1 MKKILT
7 LMAAMSAVTG
17 AVANDFDW
25 QSIPAKPATDAS
37 NMVKGYNGLYFVN
50 NTFSF
55 NVHAGDEVQLTVNGK
70 NLTVNVGGTDLNT
83 ELKDGK
89 ISFKANAGGQVI
101 LTMGEQ
107 TAVTAIYVESDN
119 YRKALGLIE
128 TVGKASVNKTVANIS
143 NYSTKYDEDGPKDEN
158 GKPLLSFADFY
169 TAVKAQINIQAQEVA
184 KLEAELAKRKAN
196 NTVTQTWLD
205 DLKNQLD
212 AVKDNVNTIESL
224 AYIQEASYKK
234 VTNGKSASSLDTRIS
249 KARNTNTSIRYASS
263 SAVANGE
270 NKGTNY
276 IYELKSNGYADVTK
290 PKAEWCE
297 SELQNIEKDRDAI
310 KIGAMEQLSKF
321 PDCNWNATDYDAE
334 YSTLKDQ
341 VDNMIARAV
350 VERDYVKTKKF
361 SNLSDNVTKLN
372 DVLKAKDAEG
382 NTIFTKP
389 AGYDEWTKT
398 VKKINDFVA
407 QTDNRRLHTQAELNT
422 MPVGLYTSAET
433 SFEQFKT
440 DFANQAEAALN
451 KLAKAAQDNI
461 DTYSYKIAAKYQKEP
476 DAQKKYEKEF
486 SKLQAD
492 LNGYK
497 KTITKKQYEEV
508 VVGFTTIADNIE
520 AINKAILGDPTTGK
534 KGLWTETLSAQKQ
547 EVLDNNAAAAK
558 VLTDK
563 IDAVRANYNTK
574 VTDGIEKW
582 KTADFASDDMKTY
595 LEARQRA
602 LFDIVNKLDKAKED
616 INSNVNKL
624 AAVISGVEDVEF
636 DPNDNKFRFTGKD
649 ETNADYSTIISGIET
664 EINTQL
670 DLAIDKANETAYQFF
685 LNEDGTEKTMTEN
698 YAFNIYYGLKKR
710 LDTGLNNSEMSRVA
724 YDAFNNRYMGIL
736 DKSYNN
742 GVGENYLADAKKKA
756 DEYYNAKTMAD
767 NIGKLTTDYLSKIQG
782 AVEEVNTNL
791 NAYTEHYEGVS
802 DRKVKYT
809 AAKAKEATYVKD
821 YMAATGAKE
830 EDATKFVNGKLNEI
844 SGVISAFSSE
854 LESKALSA
862 SKLDSTQPFAEFD
875 KGYDMVTNYQAYQAN
890 EQALADA
897 NKLVANVEADIT
909 NLKAQIADYRDDA
922 KAIGEAAIDK
932 AQTVLDAQK
941 KDIEANYADELKL
954 GTTFP
959 NTIKGVLEAVR
970 ADLKKAAEDAKKQQ
984 ENGNLDINGD
994 GKVNVQD
1001 LLDADAEFQNTGDGF
1016 TFYKFFDAYLEYL
1029 SK

>member
-37 NMVKGYNGLYFVN
+37 NMVKGYNGLYFVD

-55 NVHAGDEVQLTVNGK
+55 NVDAGDEVQLTVNGK

-89 ISFKANAGGQVI
+89 ISFKATAGGQVI

-119 YRKALGLIE
+119 YREALEKIK
-128 TVGKASVNKTVANIS
+128 TVGKASVNEAVAKISDYSKKTDPN
-143 NYSTKYDEDGPKDEN
+143 NMKDGKE
-158 GKPLLSFADFY
+158 LSFEGFY
-169 TAVKAQINIQAQEVA
+169 TAIKAQINIEAEKVA
-184 KLEAELAKRKAN
+184 KLEAELAKRKAA
-196 NTVTQTWLD
+196 NTVTQDWLL
-205 DLKNQLD
+205 DLASQLE
-212 AVKDNVNTIESL
+212 AVKNNVNGIVTD
-224 AYIQEASYKK
+224 ASDAENTYNQ
-234 VTNGKSASSLDTRIS
+234 VTQTLCAKLDKRIK
-249 KARNTNTSIRYASS
+249 KARNTDTGRIYGFAF
-263 SAVANGE
+263 VE
-270 NKGTNY
+270 NKDTKY
-276 IYELKSNGYADVTK
+276 IYELNSNGYADVTK

-310 KIGAMEQLSKF
+310 KNNAMELLSQF
-321 PDCNWNATDYDAE
+321 PNITWTAVDYNAE
-334 YSTLKDQ
+334 YSTLENQ
-341 VDNMIARAV
+341 VDNMIARAI
-350 VERDYVKTKKF
+350 VERDYVKTNRF
-361 SNLSDNVTKLN
+361 SDLSENVTKLD

-389 AGYDEWTKT
+389 AGYDAWAAN

-407 QTDNRRLHTQAELNT
+407 KTDNRRLFTQAQLNT
-422 MPVGLYTSAET
+422 MPVGVYTSAET

-461 DTYSYKIAAKYQKEP
+461 DTYSYKIAAKYQNEKDTRE
-476 DAQKKYEKEF
+476 KYEKEF

-497 KTITKKQYEEV
+497 KTITEKQYEEV
-508 VVGFTTIADNIE
+508 VVGYTTIADKIE
-520 AINKAILGDPTTGK
+520 AINKAILGDPTTGE
-534 KGLWTETLSAQKQ
+534 KGLWTETLSAQKT
-547 EVLDNNAAAAK
+547 EVLGNNAAAAK
-558 VLTDK
+558 ELTDK

-582 KTADFASDDMKTY
+582 KTADFANDDMVTY

-616 INSNVNKL
+616 INSDVNKL
-624 AAVISGVEDVEF
+624 ADVIDGVEDVEF
-636 DPNDNKFRFTGKD
+636 DPNDNKYRFTGKD
-649 ETNADYSTIISGIET
+649 KTGADYTTIISGIET
-664 EINTQL
+664 QINTQL
-670 DLAIDKANETAYQFF
+670 DLAIDKANDRAYKFF
-685 LNEDGTEKTMTEN
+685 VNEGGTEKTMTEI
-698 YAFNIYYGLKKR
+698 YAYNIYYGQKKR
-710 LDTGLNNSEMSRVA
+710 LDNGLNNSEMSENAYNA
-724 YDAFNNRYMGIL
+724 YDKRYQGIL
-736 DKSYNN
+736 NKANNN
-742 GVGENYLADAKKKA
+742 GVGENYLADAQKKA
-756 DEYYNAKTMAD
+756 TEYYNAKTMAD

-782 AVEEVNTNL
+782 AVAEVNTNL
-791 NAYTEHYEGVS
+791 TAYTRLYEGVS
-802 DRKVKYT
+802 SRKVKYT

-821 YMAATGAKE
+821 YMAATGAE
-830 EDATKFVNGKLNEI
+830 EKDAMKFVSDKLNEI
-844 SGVISAFSSE
+844 SDVISKFSSE

-862 SKLDSTQPFAEFD
+862 SKLDGTKTFADFD
-875 KGYDMVTNYQAYQAN
+875 KGYDMVTRYQAYQAN

-922 KAIGEAAIDK
+922 KAIGDAAIDK

-941 KDIEANYADELKL
+941 KDIEDNYAELEL

-970 ADLKKAAEDAKKQQ
+970 ADLKKAAEDAQKQQ
-984 ENGNLDINGD
+984 EGGNLDINGD
-994 GKVNVQD
+994 GEIDGDDVMQK
-1001 LLDADAEFQNTGDGF
+1001 LDESKKTGDVNAF
-1016 TFYKFFDAYLEYL
+1016 MDFVNRYLEL
-1029 SK
+1029 IAE

>member
-25 QSIPAKPATDAS
+25 SIPANFTTDAS
-37 NMVKGYNGLYFVN
+37 NNMVVGCNGLYFVN

-70 NLTVNVGGTDLNT
+70 NLTVTVDGTELKT

-196 NTVTQTWLD
+196 NTVTQEWLD
-205 DLKNQLD
+205 DLTGLLN
-212 AVKDNVNTIESL
+212 AVKKNVNDIEML
-224 AYIQEASYKK
+224 AYIQEANYKK
-234 VTNGKSASSLDTRIS
+234 VTKAKSVSLDTRIS
-249 KARNTNTSIRYASS
+249 KARNTNTSTRYAST

-389 AGYDEWTKT
+389 AGYDEWAKN

-407 QTDNRRLHTQAELNT
+407 KTDNRRLYTQAELNT
-422 MPVGLYTSAET
+422 MPVGVYTSAET

-440 DFANQAEAALN
+440 DFANQAEATLN

-476 DAQKKYEKEF
+476 DTQKYYEKEF

-508 VVGFTTIADNIE
+508 VVGYTTIADKIE

-558 VLTDK
+558 KLTDQ

-582 KTADFASDDMKTY
+582 KTADFANADMKTY

-602 LFDIVNKLDKAKED
+602 LFDIVNKLDKTKDD
-616 INSNVNKL
+616 INSDVNKL
-624 AAVISGVEDVEF
+624 ATVIGGVEDVEF
-636 DPNDNKFRFTGKD
+636 DPNDNKYRFTGKD
-649 ETNADYSTIISGIET
+649 KTNADYTTIISGIET
-664 EINTQL
+664 DINTQL

-685 LNEDGTEKTMTEN
+685 LNENGTEKTLTVN
-698 YAFNIYYGLKKR
+698 DAYNIYYGLKER
-710 LDTGLNNSEMSRVA
+710 LNDGLNNSEMSTA
-724 YDAFNNRYMGIL
+724 AFNAFDNRYLGIL
-736 DKSYNN
+736 DKAENN
-742 GVGENYLADAKKKA
+742 GVGENYLVDAQKKA
-756 DEYYNAKTMAD
+756 TEYYRAKTMAD
-767 NIGKLTTDYLSKIQG
+767 NIGKLTTDYLSKIKG

-791 NAYTEHYEGVS
+791 NAYTEHYKGVS

-830 EDATKFVNGKLNEI
+830 EVAKEFVNSKLNEI
-844 SGVISAFSSE
+844 SGVISAFSKD

-862 SKLDSTQPFAEFD
+862 SKLDSTTPFAEFD
-875 KGYDMVTNYQAYQAN
+875 KGYNMVTNYQAYQAN

-941 KDIEANYADELKL
+941 KDIEANYAELEL

-984 ENGNLDINGD
+984 EGGNLDINGD
-994 GKVNVQD
+994 GEIDGDDVMQK
-1001 LLDADAEFQNTGDGF
+1001 LDESKKTGDVNAF
-1016 TFYKFFDAYLEYL
+1016 MDFVNRYLEL
-1029 SK
+1029 IAE

>member
-25 QSIPAKPATDAS
+25 SIPANFTTDAS
-37 NMVKGYNGLYFVN
+37 NMVEGCNGLYFVD

-55 NVHAGDEVQLTVNGK
+55 NVDEGDEVQLTVNGK
-70 NLTVNVGGTDLNT
+70 NLTVNVGGTNLNT

-89 ISFKANAGGQVI
+89 ISFKATANGQVI

-119 YRKALGLIE
+119 YRKALEQIK
-128 TVGKASVNKTVANIS
+128 TVGKGSVNEAVAKIS
-143 NYSTKYDEDGPKDEN
+143 DYSTKTDPNNMKDGKA
-158 GKPLLSFADFY
+158 LSFEGFY
-169 TAVKAQINIQAQEVA
+169 TAIKAQINTEAEKVA
-184 KLEAELAKRKAN
+184 TLEAELAKRKAA
-196 NTVTQTWLD
+196 NTVTQDWLR
-205 DLKNQLD
+205 DLASQLE
-212 AVKDNVNTIESL
+212 AVKNNVNGIVTD
-224 AYIQEASYKK
+224 ASDAENTYNQ
-234 VTNGKSASSLDTRIS
+234 VTTTLCAKLDTRI
-249 KARNTNTSIRYASS
+249 KQARNTDTGTRYVWTSDGASY
-263 SAVANGE
+263 E
-270 NKGTNY
+270 NKHTKY

-310 KIGAMEQLSKF
+310 KNNAMELLSQF
-321 PDCNWNATDYDAE
+321 PTIDWNATDYTAE
-334 YSTLKDQ
+334 YSTLKNQ
-341 VDNMIARAV
+341 VDNMIARAI
-350 VERDYVKTKKF
+350 VERDYVKTKRF
-361 SNLSDNVTKLN
+361 SDLSDNVTKLDN
-372 DVLKAKDAEG
+372 VLKAKDAEG

-389 AGYDEWTKT
+389 AGYDEWAAN

-407 QTDNRRLHTQAELNT
+407 NTDNRRLYTQVQLNT

-451 KLAKAAQDNI
+451 KLVKTAQDNI
-461 DTYSYKIAAKYQKEP
+461 DTYSYKIAAKYQNEKET
-476 DAQKKYEKEF
+476 QEIYEKEF
-486 SKLQAD
+486 SKLQAN

-497 KTITKKQYEEV
+497 KTITEKQYEEV

-520 AINKAILGDPTTGK
+520 AINKAILGDPTTGE
-534 KGLWTETLSAQKQ
+534 KGLWTQTLLKQKL

-558 VLTDK
+558 TLTDK

-582 KTADFASDDMKTY
+582 KAAGFANDDMVTY
-595 LEARQRA
+595 LEACQRA
-602 LFDIVNKLDKAKED
+602 LFDIVNKLDMAKKE
-616 INSNVNKL
+616 INSDVEKL
-624 AAVISGVEDVEF
+624 ARVIDGVEDVEF
-636 DPNDNKFRFTGKD
+636 DPNDNKYRFTGKD
-649 ETNADYSTIISGIET
+649 ATGADYSTIISGIET
-664 EINTQL
+664 DINTQL

-685 LNEDGTEKTMTEN
+685 CDEAGTEETMTVE
-698 YAFNIYYGLKKR
+698 YAKNIYKSLKES
-710 LDTGLNNSEMSRVA
+710 LTSGWNNSKMST
-724 YDAFNNRYMGIL
+724 DAFNAFDMRYQGIL
-736 DKSYNN
+736 DKEKND
-742 GVGENYLADAKKKA
+742 GVGENYLVDATNKA
-756 DEYYNAKTMAD
+756 TEYYNAKTMAD
-767 NIGKLTTDYLSKIQG
+767 NIGMLTTNYLSKIQG
-782 AVEEVNTNL
+782 AVAEVNTNL
-791 NAYTEHYEGVS
+791 TAYTGLYEGVS
-802 DRKVKYT
+802 SRKVKYT

-821 YMAATGAKE
+821 YMAATGAEK
-830 EDATKFVNGKLNEI
+830 DHAMKFVSEKLNEI
-844 SGVISAFSSE
+844 SKAISDFSSE

-862 SKLDSTQPFAEFD
+862 SKLDGTTKFAEFD
-875 KGYDMVTNYQAYQAN
+875 KGYDMVTRYKDYQAN

-922 KAIGEAAIDK
+922 KAIGDAAIDK

-941 KDIEANYADELKL
+941 KDIEDNYADDLKL

-984 ENGNLDINGD
+984 EGGNLDINGD
-994 GKVNVQD
+994 GEIDGDDVMQK
-1001 LLDADAEFQNTGDGF
+1001 LDESKKTGDVNAF
-1016 TFYKFFDAYLEYL
+1016 MDFVNRYLEL
-1029 SK
+1029 IAE

>member
-37 NMVKGYNGLYFVN
+37 NMVKGYNGLYFVD

-55 NVHAGDEVQLTVNGK
+55 NVDAGDEVQLTVNGK

-89 ISFKANAGGQVI
+89 ISFKATAGGQVI

-119 YRKALGLIE
+119 YREALEKIK
-128 TVGKASVNKTVANIS
+128 TVGKASVNEAVAKISDYSKKTDPN
-143 NYSTKYDEDGPKDEN
+143 NMKDGKE
-158 GKPLLSFADFY
+158 LSFEGFY
-169 TAVKAQINIQAQEVA
+169 TAIKAQINIEAEKVA
-184 KLEAELAKRKAN
+184 KLEAELAKRKAA
-196 NTVTQTWLD
+196 NTVTQDWLL
-205 DLKNQLD
+205 DLASQLEPVKN
-212 AVKDNVNTIESL
+212 NVNGIVTD
-224 AYIQEASYKK
+224 ASDAENTYNE
-234 VTNGKSASSLDTRIS
+234 VTQTLCVGLNNRI
-249 KARNTNTSIRYASS
+249 KQARNTDTGTRYVLTSAGASY
-263 SAVANGE
+263 E
-270 NKGTNY
+270 NNRTKY
-276 IYELKSNGYADVTK
+276 IYELKANGYADVTK

-310 KIGAMEQLSKF
+310 KNNAMELLSQF
-321 PDCNWNATDYDAE
+321 PNITWTAVDYNAE
-334 YSTLKDQ
+334 YSTLENQ
-341 VDNMIARAV
+341 VDNMIARAI

-361 SNLSDNVTKLN
+361 SNLSDNVTKLDN
-372 DVLKAKDAEG
+372 VLKAKDAEG

-389 AGYDEWTKT
+389 AGYDAWAAN

-407 QTDNRRLHTQAELNT
+407 KTDNRRLFTQAQLNT
-422 MPVGLYTSAET
+422 MPVGVYTSAET

-461 DTYSYKIAAKYQKEP
+461 DTYSYKIAAKYQNEKDTRE
-476 DAQKKYEKEF
+476 KYEKEF

-497 KTITKKQYEEV
+497 KTITEKQYEEV
-508 VVGFTTIADNIE
+508 VVGYTTIADKIE
-520 AINKAILGDPTTGK
+520 AINKAILGDPTTGE

-582 KTADFASDDMKTY
+582 KTADFADRDMVTY
-595 LEARQRA
+595 LEACQRA
-602 LFDIVNKLDKAKED
+602 LFDIVNKLDKAKDD
-616 INSNVNKL
+616 INSNVKKL
-624 AAVISGVEDVEF
+624 ADVIDGVEDVEF
-636 DPNDNKFRFTGKD
+636 DPNDNKYRFTGKNEAD
-649 ETNADYSTIISGIET
+649 VDYSTIISGIET
-664 EINTQL
+664 DINRQL
-670 DLAIDKANETAYQFF
+670 DLAINKANDRAYQFF
-685 LNEDGTEKTMTEN
+685 LNEAGTDETMTVN
-698 YAFNIYYGLKKR
+698 DANNIYNSLKESLNR
-710 LDTGLNNSEMSRVA
+710 GLNNSEMSTA
-724 YDAFNNRYMGIL
+724 AFNAFDKRYQGIL
-736 DKSYNN
+736 DKANNN
-742 GVGENYLADAKKKA
+742 GVGENYLVDAKKKA
-756 DEYYNAKTMAD
+756 TEYYNAKTMAD

-782 AVEEVNTNL
+782 AVAEVNTNL
-791 NAYTEHYEGVS
+791 TAYTKLYEGVS
-802 DRKVKYT
+802 SRKVKYT
-809 AAKAKEATYVKD
+809 AAKAKEATYVND
-821 YMAATGAKE
+821 YKAATGAE
-830 EDATKFVNGKLNEI
+830 EDDAKEFVSSKLNEI

-862 SKLDSTQPFAEFD
+862 SKLDGTKTFADFD
-875 KGYDMVTNYQAYQAN
+875 KGYDMVTRYKAYQAN

-922 KAIGEAAIDK
+922 KAIGDAAIDK

-941 KDIEANYADELKL
+941 KDIEDNYAELEL

-984 ENGNLDINGD
+984 EGGNLDINGD
-994 GKVNVQD
+994 GEIDGDDVMQK
-1001 LLDADAEFQNTGDGF
+1001 LDESKKTGDVNAF
-1016 TFYKFFDAYLEYL
+1016 MDFVNRYLEL
-1029 SK
+1029 IAE

>member
-119 YRKALGLIE
+119 YRKALEKIKTKGQGTINE
-128 TVGKASVNKTVANIS
+128 AVAKISDYSKKTDPNNK
-143 NYSTKYDEDGPKDEN
+143 KGDEE
-158 GKPLLSFADFY
+158 LSFEGFY
-169 TAVKAQINIQAQEVA
+169 TAIKAQINNEAVKVA
-184 KLEAELAKRKAN
+184 GLEAQLAERKAN
-196 NTVTQTWLD
+196 NTVTQEWLD
-205 DLKNQLD
+205 DLDGQLN
-212 AVKDNVNTIESL
+212 AVKNNVNTILFL
-224 AYIQEASYKK
+224 ASVNEAKYIE
-234 VTNGKSASSLDTRIS
+234 VTKTRCVDLDNRIK
-249 KARNTNTSIRYASS
+249 KARNNDKGTRYGDATQ
-263 SAVANGE
+263 E
-270 NKGTNY
+270 NNGTNY

-290 PKAEWCE
+290 PKADWCE
-297 SELQNIEKDRDAI
+297 SELQNIEKERDAI
-310 KIGAMEQLSKF
+310 KNNAMELLSQF
-321 PDCNWNATDYDAE
+321 PNINWNATDYTAE
-334 YSTLKDQ
+334 YSTLENQ
-341 VDNMIARAV
+341 VDNMIARAI

-372 DVLKAKDAEG
+372 NVLKAKDAEG

-389 AGYDEWTKT
+389 AGYDAWAED

-407 QTDNRRLHTQAELNT
+407 NTDNRRLYTQAELNT
-422 MPVGLYTSAET
+422 MPVGVYTSAET
-433 SFEQFKT
+433 RFEQFKT

-461 DTYSYKIAAKYQKEP
+461 DTYSYKIAAKYQNEKDTRE
-476 DAQKKYEKEF
+476 KYEKEF

-558 VLTDK
+558 KLTDK

-582 KTADFASDDMKTY
+582 KTADFANADMKTY

-602 LFDIVNKLDKAKED
+602 LFDIVNKLDKTKDD
-616 INSNVNKL
+616 INSDVNKL
-624 AAVISGVEDVEF
+624 ATVIGGVEDVEF
-636 DPNDNKFRFTGKD
+636 DPNDNKYRFTGKD
-649 ETNADYSTIISGIET
+649 KTDADYTTIISGIET
-664 EINTQL
+664 DINTQL

-685 LNEDGTEKTMTEN
+685 LNENGTEKTLTVN
-698 YAFNIYYGLKKR
+698 DAYNIYYGLKER
-710 LDTGLNNSEMSRVA
+710 LNDGLNNSEMSTA
-724 YDAFNNRYMGIL
+724 AFNAFDKRYLGIL
-736 DKSYNN
+736 DKAENT
-742 GVGENYLADAKKKA
+742 GVGENYLVDAQKKA
-756 DEYYNAKTMAD
+756 TEYYRAKTMAD
-767 NIGKLTTDYLSKIQG
+767 NIGKLTTDYLSKIKG

-791 NAYTEHYEGVS
+791 NAYTEHYKGVS

-830 EDATKFVNGKLNEI
+830 DDAKEFVNSKLNEI
-844 SGVISAFSSE
+844 SGVISAFSKE

-862 SKLDSTQPFAEFD
+862 SKLDSTTPFAEFD
-875 KGYDMVTNYQAYQAN
+875 KGYNMVTNYQAYQAN

-897 NKLVANVEADIT
+897 NKLVACVEADIT

-941 KDIEANYADELKL
+941 KDIEANYADDLKL

-984 ENGNLDINGD
+984 EGGNLDINGD
-994 GKVNVQD
+994 GEIDGDDVMQK
-1001 LLDADAEFQNTGDGF
+1001 LDESKKTGDVNAF
-1016 TFYKFFDAYLEYL
+1016 MDFVNRYLEL
-1029 SK
+1029 IAE

>member
-37 NMVKGYNGLYFVN
+37 NMVKGCNGLYFVD

-55 NVHAGDEVQLTVNGK
+55 NVDAGDEVQLTVNGK
-70 NLTVNVGGTDLNT
+70 NLTVNVGGTNLNT

-89 ISFKANAGGQVI
+89 ISFKATANGRVI

-119 YRKALGLIE
+119 YREALEKIK
-128 TVGKASVNKTVANIS
+128 TVGKASVNEAVAKISDYSKKTDPN
-143 NYSTKYDEDGPKDEN
+143 NMKDGKE
-158 GKPLLSFADFY
+158 LSFEGFY
-169 TAVKAQINIQAQEVA
+169 TAIKAQINIEAKKVA
-184 KLEAELAKRKAN
+184 KLEAELAKRKAA
-196 NTVTQTWLD
+196 NTVTQDWLR
-205 DLKNQLD
+205 DLASQLE
-212 AVKDNVNTIESL
+212 AVKNNVNGIVTD
-224 AYIQEASYKK
+224 ASDAERKYNE
-234 VTNGKSASSLDTRIS
+234 VTQTLCVGLNNRI
-249 KARNTNTSIRYASS
+249 KEARNNDTGTYYGVDSD
-263 SAVANGE
+263 E
-270 NKGTNY
+270 NKCTKY
-276 IYELKSNGYADVTK
+276 IYELKSNGHADVTK

-310 KIGAMEQLSKF
+310 KNNAMELLSQF
-321 PDCNWNATDYDAE
+321 PYITWKTVVYNAK
-334 YSTLKDQ
+334 YSRLKNQ
-341 VDNMIARAV
+341 VDNMIARAI
-350 VERDYVKTKKF
+350 VERDYVKTNKF
-361 SNLSDNVTKLN
+361 SDLSDNVTKLD

-389 AGYDEWTKT
+389 AGYDEWAAN

-407 QTDNRRLHTQAELNT
+407 QTDNRRLFTQAQLNA
-422 MPVGLYTSAET
+422 MPVGVYTSAET
-433 SFEQFKT
+433 SFGQFKT

-476 DAQKKYEKEF
+476 DTQKYYEKEF

-497 KTITKKQYEEV
+497 KTITEKQYEKV
-508 VVGFTTIADNIE
+508 VVGYTTIADNIE
-520 AINKAILGDPTTGK
+520 AINKAILGDPTTGE

-582 KTADFASDDMKTY
+582 KTADFADRDMVTY
-595 LEARQRA
+595 LEACQRA
-602 LFDIVNKLDKAKED
+602 LFDIVNKLDKAKDD
-616 INSNVNKL
+616 INSNVKKL
-624 AAVISGVEDVEF
+624 ADVIDGVEDVEF
-636 DPNDNKFRFTGKD
+636 DPNDNKYRFTGKN
-649 ETNADYSTIISGIET
+649 EAEVDYSTIISGIET
-664 EINTQL
+664 DINRQL
-670 DLAIDKANETAYQFF
+670 DLAINKANDRAYQFF
-685 LNEDGTEKTMTEN
+685 LKEAGTDETMTVN
-698 YAFNIYYGLKKR
+698 DANNIYDSLKESLNR
-710 LDTGLNNSEMSRVA
+710 GLNNSEMSTA
-724 YDAFNNRYMGIL
+724 AFNAFDKRYQGIL
-736 DKSYNN
+736 DKANNN
-742 GVGENYLADAKKKA
+742 GVGENYLVDAKKKA
-756 DEYYNAKTMAD
+756 TEYYNAKTMAD

-782 AVEEVNTNL
+782 AVAEVNTNL
-791 NAYTEHYEGVS
+791 TAYTKLYEGVS
-802 DRKVKYT
+802 SRKVKYT
-809 AAKAKEATYVKD
+809 AAKAKEATYVND
-821 YMAATGAKE
+821 YKAATGAE
-830 EDATKFVNGKLNEI
+830 EDDAKEFVSSKLNEI

-862 SKLDSTQPFAEFD
+862 SKLDGTKTFADFD
-875 KGYDMVTNYQAYQAN
+875 KGYNMVTRYKAYQAN

-922 KAIGEAAIDK
+922 KAIGDAAIDK

-941 KDIEANYADELKL
+941 KDIEDNYADDLKL

-984 ENGNLDINGD
+984 EGGNLDINGD
-994 GKVNVQD
+994 GEIDGDDVMQK
-1001 LLDADAEFQNTGDGF
+1001 LDESKKTGDVNAF
-1016 TFYKFFDAYLEYL
+1016 MDFVNRYLEL
-1029 SK
+1029 IAE

>member
-70 NLTVNVGGTDLNT
+70 NLTVNVGGTNLNT

-89 ISFKANAGGQVI
+89 ISFKATANGQVI

-119 YRKALGLIE
+119 YRKALEQIK
-128 TVGKASVNKTVANIS
+128 TVGKGSVNEAVAKISDYSKKTDPN
-143 NYSTKYDEDGPKDEN
+143 NMKDGKE
-158 GKPLLSFADFY
+158 LSFEGFY
-169 TAVKAQINIQAQEVA
+169 TAIKAQINIEAEKVA
-184 KLEAELAKRKAN
+184 KLEAELATRKAA
-196 NTVTQTWLD
+196 NTVTQDWLR
-205 DLKNQLD
+205 DLASQLE
-212 AVKDNVNTIESL
+212 AVKNIVNGIVAD
-224 AYIQEASYKK
+224 AYDAENTYNQ
-234 VTNGKSASSLDTRIS
+234 VTKTLCANLDERI
-249 KARNTNTSIRYASS
+249 KEARNTETGTHYGDASE
-263 SAVANGE
+263 E
-270 NKGTNY
+270 NKRTKY
-276 IYELKSNGYADVTK
+276 IYELNSNGHADVTK

-310 KIGAMEQLSKF
+310 KNNAMELLSQF
-321 PDCNWNATDYDAE
+321 PNITWKAVVYKAK
-334 YSTLKDQ
+334 YSKLKNQ
-341 VDNMIARAV
+341 VGNMIARAI
-350 VERDYVKTKKF
+350 VERDYVKTNKF
-361 SNLSDNVTKLN
+361 SDLSDNVTKLD

-389 AGYDEWTKT
+389 AGYDAWTET

-407 QTDNRRLHTQAELNT
+407 QTDNRRLYTQEQLNT

-476 DAQKKYEKEF
+476 DTQKYYEKEF

-497 KTITKKQYEEV
+497 KTITEKQYEKV
-508 VVGFTTIADNIE
+508 VVGYTTIADNIE

-582 KTADFASDDMKTY
+582 KAAGFANDDMVTY
-595 LEARQRA
+595 LEACQRA
-602 LFDIVNKLDKAKED
+602 LFDIVNKLDKAKDD
-616 INSNVNKL
+616 INSNVKKL
-624 AAVISGVEDVEF
+624 ADVIDGVEDVEF
-636 DPNDNKFRFTGKD
+636 DPNDNKYRFTGKN
-649 ETNADYSTIISGIET
+649 EAEVDYSTIISGIET
-664 EINTQL
+664 DINRQL
-670 DLAIDKANETAYQFF
+670 NLAINKANDRAYQFF
-685 LNEDGTEKTMTEN
+685 LNEAGTDETMTVN
-698 YAFNIYYGLKKR
+698 DANNIYNDLKESLNR
-710 LDTGLNNSEMSRVA
+710 GLNNSEMST
-724 YDAFNNRYMGIL
+724 DAFNAFDKRYKGIL
-736 DKSYNN
+736 DKEENN
-742 GVGENYLADAKKKA
+742 GVGENYRVDAENKA
-756 DEYYNAKTMAD
+756 TEYYNAKTMAD

-782 AVEEVNTNL
+782 AVAEVNTNL
-791 NAYTEHYEGVS
+791 TAYTKLYEGVS
-802 DRKVKYT
+802 SRKVKYT
-809 AAKAKEATYVKD
+809 AAKAKEATYVND
-821 YMAATGAKE
+821 YKAATGAE
-830 EDATKFVNGKLNEI
+830 EDDAKEFVSSKLNEI

-862 SKLDSTQPFAEFD
+862 SKLDGTKTFADFD
-875 KGYDMVTNYQAYQAN
+875 KGYDMVTRYKAYQAN

-922 KAIGEAAIDK
+922 KAIGDAAIDK

-941 KDIEANYADELKL
+941 KDIEANYAELEL

-984 ENGNLDINGD
+984 EGGNLDINGD
-994 GKVNVQD
+994 GEIDGDDVMQK
-1001 LLDADAEFQNTGDGF
+1001 LDESKKTGDVNAF
-1016 TFYKFFDAYLEYL
+1016 MDFVNRYLEL
-1029 SK
+1029 IAE

>member
-37 NMVKGYNGLYFVN
+37 NMVKGYNGLYFVD

-55 NVHAGDEVQLTVNGK
+55 NVDAGDEVQLTVNGK

-89 ISFKANAGGQVI
+89 ISFKATAGGQVI

-119 YRKALGLIE
+119 YRKALEQIK
-128 TVGKASVNKTVANIS
+128 TVGKGSVNEAVAKISDYSKKTDPN
-143 NYSTKYDEDGPKDEN
+143 NMKDGKE
-158 GKPLLSFADFY
+158 LSFEGFY
-169 TAVKAQINIQAQEVA
+169 TAIKAQINIEAEKVA
-184 KLEAELAKRKAN
+184 KLEAELATRKAA
-196 NTVTQTWLD
+196 NTVTQDWLR
-205 DLKNQLD
+205 DLASQLE
-212 AVKDNVNTIESL
+212 AVKNIVNGIVAD
-224 AYIQEASYKK
+224 AYDAENTYNQ
-234 VTNGKSASSLDTRIS
+234 VTKTLCAKLDERI
-249 KARNTNTSIRYASS
+249 KEARNTDTGRDYGLASD
-263 SAVANGE
+263 E
-270 NKGTNY
+270 NKRTKY
-276 IYELKSNGYADVTK
+276 IYELNSNGHADVTK

-310 KIGAMEQLSKF
+310 KNNAMELLSQF
-321 PDCNWNATDYDAE
+321 PNITWKPVVYKAK
-334 YSTLKDQ
+334 YSKLKNQ
-341 VDNMIARAV
+341 VGNMIARAI
-350 VERDYVKTKKF
+350 VERDYVKTNKF
-361 SNLSDNVTKLN
+361 SDLSDNVTKLD

-389 AGYDEWTKT
+389 AGYDEWAAN

-407 QTDNRRLHTQAELNT
+407 QTDNRRLFTQAQLNA
-422 MPVGLYTSAET
+422 MPVGVYTSAET

-476 DAQKKYEKEF
+476 DTQKYYEKEF

-497 KTITKKQYEEV
+497 KTITEKQYEKV
-508 VVGFTTIADNIE
+508 VVGYTTIADNIE
-520 AINKAILGDPTTGK
+520 AINKAILGDPTTGE

-582 KTADFASDDMKTY
+582 KTADFADRDMVTY
-595 LEARQRA
+595 LEACQRA
-602 LFDIVNKLDKAKED
+602 LFDIVNKLDKAKDD
-616 INSNVNKL
+616 INSNVKKL
-624 AAVISGVEDVEF
+624 ADVIDGVEDVEF
-636 DPNDNKFRFTGKD
+636 DPNDNKYRFTGKN
-649 ETNADYSTIISGIET
+649 EAEVDYSTIISGIET
-664 EINTQL
+664 DINRQL
-670 DLAIDKANETAYQFF
+670 DLAINKANDRAYQFF
-685 LNEDGTEKTMTEN
+685 LNEAGTDETMTVN
-698 YAFNIYYGLKKR
+698 DANNIYNSLKESLNR
-710 LDTGLNNSEMSRVA
+710 GLNNSEMSTA
-724 YDAFNNRYMGIL
+724 AFNAFDKRYQGIL
-736 DKSYNN
+736 DKANNN
-742 GVGENYLADAKKKA
+742 GVGENYLVDAKKKA
-756 DEYYNAKTMAD
+756 TEYYNAKTMAD

-782 AVEEVNTNL
+782 AVAEVNTNL
-791 NAYTEHYEGVS
+791 TAYTKLYEGVS
-802 DRKVKYT
+802 SRKVKYT
-809 AAKAKEATYVKD
+809 AAKAKEATYVND
-821 YMAATGAKE
+821 YKAATGAE
-830 EDATKFVNGKLNEI
+830 EDDAKEFVSSKLNEI

-862 SKLDSTQPFAEFD
+862 SKLDGTKTFADFD
-875 KGYDMVTNYQAYQAN
+875 KGYDMVTRYKAYQAN

-922 KAIGEAAIDK
+922 KAIGDAAIDK

-941 KDIEANYADELKL
+941 KDIEANYAELEL

-984 ENGNLDINGD
+984 EGGNLDINGD
-994 GKVNVQD
+994 GEIDGDDVMQK
-1001 LLDADAEFQNTGDGF
+1001 LDESKKTGDVNAF
-1016 TFYKFFDAYLEYL
+1016 MDFVNRYLEL
-1029 SK
+1029 IAE

>member
-25 QSIPAKPATDAS
+25 SIPANFTTDAS
-37 NMVKGYNGLYFVN
+37 NNMVVGCNGLYFVN

-55 NVHAGDEVQLTVNGK
+55 KVDAGDEVQLTVNGK

-89 ISFKANAGGQVI
+89 ISFKATASGQVI

-158 GKPLLSFADFY
+158 GKPLLSFANFY
-169 TAVKAQINIQAQEVA
+169 TAVKAQINIQAQKVA
-184 KLEAELAKRKAN
+184 KQEAELADRKAH
-196 NTVTQTWLD
+196 NTVTQEWLD
-205 DLKNQLD
+205 DLTGLLD
-212 AVKDNVNTIESL
+212 AVKKNVNDFEML
-224 AYIQEASYKK
+224 AYIQEANYKK
-234 VTNGKSASSLDTRIS
+234 FTKAKSASLDTRIS
-249 KARNTNTSIRYASS
+249 KARNTNTSTRYAST
-263 SAVANGE
+263 SAVASGE

-361 SNLSDNVTKLN
+361 SNLSDNVTKLDN
-372 DVLKAKDAEG
+372 VLKAKDAEG

-389 AGYDEWTKT
+389 AGYDVWAAN

-407 QTDNRRLHTQAELNT
+407 KTDNRRLYTQAELNT
-422 MPVGLYTSAET
+422 MPVGVYTSAET

-476 DAQKKYEKEF
+476 GTQKYYEKEF

-508 VVGFTTIADNIE
+508 VVGFTTIADKIE

-534 KGLWTETLSAQKQ
+534 KGLWTETLSAQKL

-558 VLTDK
+558 KLTDK

-582 KTADFASDDMKTY
+582 KTADFADPDMVTY

-624 AAVISGVEDVEF
+624 AAVIGGVEDVEF
-636 DPNDNKFRFTGKD
+636 DPNDNKYRFTGKD
-649 ETNADYSTIISGIET
+649 ETDAEYATIISGIET
-664 EINTQL
+664 DINTQL

-685 LNEDGTEKTMTEN
+685 LNADGTDKTMTVN
-698 YAFNIYYGLKKR
+698 DANNIYNNLKESLNR
-710 LDTGLNNSEMSRVA
+710 GLNNSEMSTA
-724 YDAFNNRYMGIL
+724 AFNAFDKRYKGIL
-736 DKSYNN
+736 NKAENN
-742 GVGENYLADAKKKA
+742 GVGENYLVDAQKKA
-756 DEYYNAKTMAD
+756 TEYYNAKTMAD

-782 AVEEVNTNL
+782 AVAEVNTNL
-791 NAYTEHYEGVS
+791 TAYTELYKGVS
-802 DRKVKYT
+802 SRKVKYT

-830 EDATKFVNGKLNEI
+830 EDAKEFVSSKLNEI
-844 SGVISAFSSE
+844 SGVISVFSSE

-862 SKLDSTQPFAEFD
+862 SKLDGTKPFAEFD

-922 KAIGEAAIDK
+922 KAIGDAAIDK

-941 KDIEANYADELKL
+941 KDIEANYAELEL

-984 ENGNLDINGD
+984 EGGNLDINGD
-994 GKVNVQD
+994 GEIDGDDVMQK
-1001 LLDADAEFQNTGDGF
+1001 LDESKKTGDVNAF
-1016 TFYKFFDAYLEYL
+1016 MDFVNRYLEL
-1029 SK
+1029 IAE

>member
-37 NMVKGYNGLYFVN
+37 NMVKGYNGLYFVD

-55 NVHAGDEVQLTVNGK
+55 NVDAGDEVQLTVNGK
-70 NLTVNVGGTDLNT
+70 NLTVNVGGTELNT

-89 ISFKANAGGQVI
+89 ISFKATAGGQVT
-101 LTMGEQ
+101 LKMGEQ

-119 YRKALGLIE
+119 YRKALEQIK
-128 TVGKASVNKTVANIS
+128 TVGKGSVNEAVAKISDYSKKTDPN
-143 NYSTKYDEDGPKDEN
+143 NMKDGKE
-158 GKPLLSFADFY
+158 LSFEGFY
-169 TAVKAQINIQAQEVA
+169 TAIKAQINIEAEKVA
-184 KLEAELAKRKAN
+184 KLEAELATRKAA
-196 NTVTQTWLD
+196 NTVTQDWLR
-205 DLKNQLD
+205 DLASQLE
-212 AVKDNVNTIESL
+212 AVKNIVNGIV
-224 AYIQEASYKK
+224 ADASDAENTYNQ
-234 VTNGKSASSLDTRIS
+234 VTKTLCANLDERI
-249 KARNTNTSIRYASS
+249 KEARNTETGTHYGDASD
-263 SAVANGE
+263 E
-270 NKGTNY
+270 NNSTKY
-276 IYELKSNGYADVTK
+276 IYELKSNGHADVTK

-310 KIGAMEQLSKF
+310 KNNAMELLSQF
-321 PDCNWNATDYDAE
+321 PNITWKAVVYKAK
-334 YSTLKDQ
+334 YSKLKNQ
-341 VDNMIARAV
+341 VDNMIARAI

-361 SNLSDNVTKLN
+361 SNLSDNVTKLDN
-372 DVLKAKDAEG
+372 VLKAKDAEG

-389 AGYDEWTKT
+389 AGYDEWAAN

-407 QTDNRRLHTQAELNT
+407 QTDNRRLFTQAQLNAKT
-422 MPVGLYTSAET
+422 VGVYTSAET

-476 DAQKKYEKEF
+476 DTQKYYEKEF

-497 KTITKKQYEEV
+497 KTITEKQYEKV
-508 VVGFTTIADNIE
+508 VVGYTTIADNIE
-520 AINKAILGDPTTGK
+520 AINKAILGDPTTGE
-534 KGLWTETLSAQKQ
+534 KGLWTETLSAQKN

-558 VLTDK
+558 KLTDK

-582 KTADFASDDMKTY
+582 KAAGFANDDMKTY

-602 LFDIVNKLDKAKED
+602 LFDIVNKLDKAKDD
-616 INSNVNKL
+616 INSDVKKL
-624 AAVISGVEDVEF
+624 ADVIDGVEDVEF
-636 DPNDNKFRFTGKD
+636 DPNADKYRFTGKD
-649 ETNADYSTIISGIET
+649 ATGADYSTIISGIET
-664 EINTQL
+664 DINRQL
-670 DLAIDKANETAYQFF
+670 DLAINKANDRAYQFF
-685 LNEDGTEKTMTEN
+685 SDEAGTKETMTKKDAN
-698 YAFNIYYGLKKR
+698 NIYNSLKES
-710 LDTGLNNSEMSRVA
+710 LTSGWNNSMMSENA
-724 YDAFNNRYMGIL
+724 YNAFDMRYKGIL
-736 DKSYNN
+736 NKADNN
-742 GVGENYLADAKKKA
+742 GVGENYLADAEKKA
-756 DEYYNAKTMAD
+756 TEYHNAKTMAD

-782 AVEEVNTNL
+782 AVAEVNTNL
-791 NAYTEHYEGVS
+791 TAYTRLYEGVS
-802 DRKVKYT
+802 SRKVKYT
-809 AAKAKEATYVKD
+809 AAKAKEATFVKD
-821 YMAATGAKE
+821 YMAATGAE
-830 EDATKFVNGKLNEI
+830 EKDAMKFVSDKLNEI
-844 SGVISAFSSE
+844 SDVISKFSSE

-862 SKLDSTQPFAEFD
+862 SKLDGTKTFADFD
-875 KGYDMVTNYQAYQAN
+875 KGYDMVTRYKAYQAN

-922 KAIGEAAIDK
+922 KAIGDAAIDK

-941 KDIEANYADELKL
+941 KDIEANYAKLEL

-984 ENGNLDINGD
+984 EGGNLDINGD
-994 GKVNVQD
+994 GEIDGDDVMQK
-1001 LLDADAEFQNTGDGF
+1001 LDESKKTGDVNAF
-1016 TFYKFFDAYLEYL
+1016 MDFVNRYLEL
-1029 SK
+1029 IAE

>member
-25 QSIPAKPATDAS
+25 SIPANFTTDAS
-37 NMVKGYNGLYFVN
+37 NNMVVGCNGLYFVN

-55 NVHAGDEVQLTVNGK
+55 NVDAGDEVQLTVNGK

-89 ISFKANAGGQVI
+89 ISFKATAGGQVI

-184 KLEAELAKRKAN
+184 KQEAELADRKAH
-196 NTVTQTWLD
+196 NTVTPEWLD
-205 DLKNQLD
+205 DLTGLLN
-212 AVKDNVNTIESL
+212 AVKKNVNDIEML
-224 AYIQEASYKK
+224 AYIQEANYKK
-234 VTNGKSASSLDTRIS
+234 VTKAKSASLDTRIS
-249 KARNTNTSIRYASS
+249 KARNTNTSTLYAST
-263 SAVANGE
+263 SAVASGE

-361 SNLSDNVTKLN
+361 SNLSDNVTKLDN
-372 DVLKAKDAEG
+372 VLKAKDAEG

-389 AGYDEWTKT
+389 AGYDVWAAN

-407 QTDNRRLHTQAELNT
+407 KTDNRRLYTQAELNT
-422 MPVGLYTSAET
+422 MPVGVYTSAET

-440 DFANQAEAALN
+440 DFANQAETALN

-476 DAQKKYEKEF
+476 ETQKYYEKEF

-582 KTADFASDDMKTY
+582 KTADFANADMKTY

-602 LFDIVNKLDKAKED
+602 LFDIVNKLDMAKED
-616 INSNVNKL
+616 INSNVKKL
-624 AAVISGVEDVEF
+624 AAVIGGVEDVEF
-636 DPNDNKFRFTGKD
+636 DPNDNKYRFTGKD
-649 ETNADYSTIISGIET
+649 ETDADYATIISGIKT
-664 EINTQL
+664 DINTQL

-685 LNEDGTEKTMTEN
+685 LNDAGTDKTMTVN
-698 YAFNIYYGLKKR
+698 DANSIYNDLKESLNR
-710 LDTGLNNSEMSRVA
+710 GLNNSEMSTA
-724 YDAFNNRYMGIL
+724 AFNAFDKRYKGIL
-736 DKSYNN
+736 NKAENN
-742 GVGENYLADAKKKA
+742 GVGENYLVDAQKKA
-756 DEYYNAKTMAD
+756 TEYYIAKTMAD

-782 AVEEVNTNL
+782 AVAEVNTNL
-791 NAYTEHYEGVS
+791 TAYTELYNGVS
-802 DRKVKYT
+802 SRKVKYT

-821 YMAATGAKE
+821 YMAATGAEKDAAKE
-830 EDATKFVNGKLNEI
+830 FVSSKLNEI
-844 SGVISAFSSE
+844 SAVISVFSSE

-862 SKLDSTQPFAEFD
+862 SKLDGTKPFAEFD

-922 KAIGEAAIDK
+922 KAIGDAAIDK

-941 KDIEANYADELKL
+941 KDIEANYADNLKL

>member
-70 NLTVNVGGTDLNT
+70 NLTVTVDGTELKT

-196 NTVTQTWLD
+196 NTVTQEWLD
-205 DLKNQLD
+205 DLTGLLN
-212 AVKDNVNTIESL
+212 AVKKNVNDIEML
-224 AYIQEASYKK
+224 AYIQEANYKK
-234 VTNGKSASSLDTRIS
+234 VTKAKSVSLDTRIS
-249 KARNTNTSIRYASS
+249 KARNTNTSTLYAST

-389 AGYDEWTKT
+389 AGYDEWAKN

-407 QTDNRRLHTQAELNT
+407 KTDNRRLYTQAELNT
-422 MPVGLYTSAET
+422 MPVGVYTSAET

-440 DFANQAEAALN
+440 DFANQAEAVLN

-476 DAQKKYEKEF
+476 DTQKHYEKEF

-497 KTITKKQYEEV
+497 KTITKKQYEDV

-520 AINKAILGDPTTGK
+520 AINKAILGDPATGK

-582 KTADFASDDMKTY
+582 KTADFANADMKTY

-616 INSNVNKL
+616 INSDVKKL
-624 AAVISGVEDVEF
+624 AGVIGGVEDVEF
-636 DPNDNKFRFTGKD
+636 DPNDNKYRFTGKD
-649 ETNADYSTIISGIET
+649 KNDADYTTIISGIET
-664 EINTQL
+664 DINTQL

-685 LNEDGTEKTMTEN
+685 LNENGTEKTKTVN
-698 YAFNIYYGLKKR
+698 DAYNIYYGLKESLNR
-710 LDTGLNNSEMSRVA
+710 GLNNSEMSTA
-724 YDAFNNRYMGIL
+724 AFNAFDKRYMGIL
-736 DKSYNN
+736 NKAENN
-742 GVGENYLADAKKKA
+742 GVGENYLVDAQKKA
-756 DEYYNAKTMAD
+756 TEYYNAKTMAD

-782 AVEEVNTNL
+782 AVEEVNSNL
-791 NAYTEHYEGVS
+791 TAYTELYKGVS
-802 DRKVKYT
+802 SRKVKYT

-830 EDATKFVNGKLNEI
+830 EAAKEFVSSKLNEI

-854 LESKALSA
+854 LEIKALSA
-862 SKLDSTQPFAEFD
+862 SKLDGTKPFAEFD

-941 KDIEANYADELKL
+941 KDIEANYADNLKL

-984 ENGNLDINGD
+984 ENGYLDINGD

>member
-37 NMVKGYNGLYFVN
+37 NMVEGCNGLYFVN

-55 NVHAGDEVQLTVNGK
+55 NVDAGDEVQLTVNGK

-89 ISFKANAGGQVI
+89 ISFKATAGGQVI

-119 YRKALGLIE
+119 YRKALGLID

-158 GKPLLSFADFY
+158 GKPLLSFANFY

-184 KLEAELAKRKAN
+184 KQEAELADRKAH
-196 NTVTQTWLD
+196 NTVTQEWLD
-205 DLKNQLD
+205 DLTGLLN
-212 AVKDNVNTIESL
+212 AVKKTVNDIEML
-224 AYIQEASYKK
+224 AYIQEANYKK
-234 VTNGKSASSLDTRIS
+234 FTKTKSASLDARIS
-249 KARNTNTSIRYASS
+249 KARNTNTSTRYAST
-263 SAVANGE
+263 SAVASGE

-361 SNLSDNVTKLN
+361 SNLSDNVTKLDN
-372 DVLKAKDAEG
+372 VLKAKDAEG

-389 AGYDEWTKT
+389 AGYDVWAAN

-407 QTDNRRLHTQAELNT
+407 KTDNRRLYTQAELNT
-422 MPVGLYTSAET
+422 MPVGVYTSAET

-440 DFANQAEAALN
+440 DFANQAETALN

-476 DAQKKYEKEF
+476 ETQKYYEKEF

-558 VLTDK
+558 VFTDK

-582 KTADFASDDMKTY
+582 KTADFANADMKTY

-616 INSNVNKL
+616 INSDVNKL
-624 AAVISGVEDVEF
+624 ADVIDGVEDVEF
-636 DPNDNKFRFTGKD
+636 DPNDNKYRFTGKD
-649 ETNADYSTIISGIET
+649 KTGADYTTIISGIET
-664 EINTQL
+664 QINTQL
-670 DLAIDKANETAYQFF
+670 DLAIDKANDRAYEFF
-685 LNEDGTEKTMTEN
+685 VNEGGTEKTMTEI
-698 YAFNIYYGLKKR
+698 YANNIYYGQKER
-710 LDTGLNNSEMSRVA
+710 LDNGLNNSEMSENAYNA
-724 YDAFNNRYMGIL
+724 YDKRYQGIL
-736 DKSYNN
+736 NKAYNN
-742 GVGENYLADAKKKA
+742 GVGENYLADAQKKA
-756 DEYYNAKTMAD
+756 TEYYNAKTMAD

-782 AVEEVNTNL
+782 AVAEVNTNL
-791 NAYTEHYEGVS
+791 TAYTELYKGVS

-821 YMAATGAKE
+821 YMAATGATE
-830 EDATKFVNGKLNEI
+830 EAAKKFVSIKLNEI

-862 SKLDSTQPFAEFD
+862 SKLDGTKPFAEFD

-941 KDIEANYADELKL
+941 KDIEANYAELEL

-984 ENGNLDINGD
+984 EGGNLDINGD
-994 GKVNVQD
+994 GEIDGDDVMQK
-1001 LLDADAEFQNTGDGF
+1001 LDESKKTGDVNAF
-1016 TFYKFFDAYLEYL
+1016 MDFVNRYLEL
-1029 SK
+1029 IAE

>member
-37 NMVKGYNGLYFVN
+37 NMVKGYNGLYFVD

-55 NVHAGDEVQLTVNGK
+55 NVDAGDEVQLTVNGK

-89 ISFKANAGGQVI
+89 ISFKATAGGQVI

-119 YRKALGLIE
+119 YRKALEQIK
-128 TVGKASVNKTVANIS
+128 TVGKGSVNEAVAKISDYSKKTDPN
-143 NYSTKYDEDGPKDEN
+143 NMKDGKA
-158 GKPLLSFADFY
+158 LSFEGFY
-169 TAVKAQINIQAQEVA
+169 TAIKAQINTEAEKVA
-184 KLEAELAKRKAN
+184 TLEAELAKRKGE
-196 NTVTQTWLD
+196 NTVSQEWLDELAYQLNIIKGNVNGIVAKASETENKYNEVTQTLCAG
-205 DLKNQLD
+205 L
-212 AVKDNVNTIESL
+212 
-224 AYIQEASYKK
+224 
-234 VTNGKSASSLDTRIS
+234 NGRI
-249 KARNTNTSIRYASS
+249 KEARNTDTGTWYGSDRY
-263 SAVANGE
+263 E
-270 NKGTNY
+270 NKRTKY
-276 IYELKSNGYADVTK
+276 IYELKNGYADVTK

-310 KIGAMEQLSKF
+310 KNNAMELLSQF
-321 PDCNWNATDYDAE
+321 PNINWNATDYTAE
-334 YSTLKDQ
+334 YSKLKDQ
-341 VDNMIARAV
+341 VGNMIARAI
-350 VERDYVKTKKF
+350 VERDYVKTNRF
-361 SNLSDNVTKLN
+361 SDLSDNVTKLD
-372 DVLKAKDAEG
+372 DVLKAKDAKG
-382 NTIFTKP
+382 KTIFTKP
-389 AGYDEWTKT
+389 AGYDAWAED

-407 QTDNRRLHTQAELNT
+407 KTDNRRLYTQAQLNN

-451 KLAKAAQDNI
+451 KQAKAAQDNI

-476 DAQKKYEKEF
+476 DTQKYYEKEF

-520 AINKAILGDPTTGK
+520 AINKAILGDPTTGE
-534 KGLWTETLSAQKQ
+534 KGLWTNTLSAQKN
-547 EVLDNNAAAAK
+547 EVLENNAKAAGE
-558 VLTDK
+558 LTGMIDK
-563 IDAVRANYNTK
+563 VRANYNTK

-582 KTADFASDDMKTY
+582 KAAGFANDDMKTY

-602 LFDIVNKLDKAKED
+602 LFDIVNKLDKAKDD
-616 INSNVNKL
+616 INSDVKKL
-624 AAVISGVEDVEF
+624 ADVIDGVEDVEF
-636 DPNDNKFRFTGKD
+636 DPNADKYRFTGKD
-649 ETNADYSTIISGIET
+649 AKGVDYSTIISGIET

-685 LNEDGTEKTMTEN
+685 LNEAGTEETMTVK
-698 YAFNIYYGLKKR
+698 YADNIYKSLKES
-710 LDTGLNNSEMSRVA
+710 LTSGWNNSKMSENA
-724 YDAFNNRYMGIL
+724 YNAFDMRYKGIL
-736 DKSYNN
+736 NKADNN
-742 GVGENYLADAKKKA
+742 GVGENYLADAEKKA
-756 DEYYNAKTMAD
+756 TEYYNAKTMAD

-782 AVEEVNTNL
+782 AVAEVNTNL
-791 NAYTEHYEGVS
+791 TAYTRLYEGVS
-802 DRKVKYT
+802 SRKVKYT

-821 YMAATGAKE
+821 YMAATGAE
-830 EDATKFVNGKLNEI
+830 EKDAMKFVSDKLNEI
-844 SGVISAFSSE
+844 SDVISKFSSE

-862 SKLDSTQPFAEFD
+862 SKLDGTKTFADFD
-875 KGYDMVTNYQAYQAN
+875 KGYNMVTRYQAYQAN

-922 KAIGEAAIDK
+922 KAIGDAAIDK

-941 KDIEANYADELKL
+941 KDIEDNYAKLEL

-970 ADLKKAAEDAKKQQ
+970 ADLKKAAEDAQKQQ
-984 ENGNLDINGD
+984 EGGNLDINGD
-994 GKVNVQD
+994 GEIDGDDVMQK
-1001 LLDADAEFQNTGDGF
+1001 LDESKKTGDVNAF
-1016 TFYKFFDAYLEYL
+1016 MDFVNRYLEL
-1029 SK
+1029 IAE

>member
-25 QSIPAKPATDAS
+25 SIPANFTTDAS
-37 NMVKGYNGLYFVN
+37 NNMVVGCNGLYFVN

-70 NLTVNVGGTDLNT
+70 NLTVTVDGTELKT

-196 NTVTQTWLD
+196 NTVTQEWLD
-205 DLKNQLD
+205 DLTGLLN
-212 AVKDNVNTIESL
+212 AVKKNVNDIEML
-224 AYIQEASYKK
+224 AYIQEANYKK
-234 VTNGKSASSLDTRIS
+234 VTKAKSVSLDTRIS
-249 KARNTNTSIRYASS
+249 KARNTNTSTRYAST

-389 AGYDEWTKT
+389 AGYDEWAKN

-407 QTDNRRLHTQAELNT
+407 KTDNRRLYTQAELNT
-422 MPVGLYTSAET
+422 MPVGVYTSAET

-476 DAQKKYEKEF
+476 DTQKYYEKEF

-508 VVGFTTIADNIE
+508 VVGYTTIADKIE

-558 VLTDK
+558 KLTDQ

-582 KTADFASDDMKTY
+582 KTADFANADMKTY

-602 LFDIVNKLDKAKED
+602 LFDIVNKLDKTKDD
-616 INSNVNKL
+616 INSDVNKL
-624 AAVISGVEDVEF
+624 ATVIGGVEDVEF
-636 DPNDNKFRFTGKD
+636 DPNDNKYRFTGKD
-649 ETNADYSTIISGIET
+649 KTDADYTTIISGIET
-664 EINTQL
+664 DINTQL

-685 LNEDGTEKTMTEN
+685 LNENGTEKTLTVN
-698 YAFNIYYGLKKR
+698 DAYNIYYGLKER
-710 LDTGLNNSEMSRVA
+710 LNDGLNNSEMSTA
-724 YDAFNNRYMGIL
+724 AFNAFDKRYLGIL
-736 DKSYNN
+736 DKAENN
-742 GVGENYLADAKKKA
+742 GVGENYLVDAQKKA
-756 DEYYNAKTMAD
+756 TEYYRAKTMAD
-767 NIGKLTTDYLSKIQG
+767 NIGKLTTDYLSKIKG

-791 NAYTEHYEGVS
+791 TAYTSLYEGVS
-802 DRKVKYT
+802 SRKVKYT

-821 YMAATGAKE
+821 YMAAAGAE
-830 EDATKFVNGKLNEI
+830 EDAAKEFVSSKLNEI
-844 SGVISAFSSE
+844 SAVISVFSSE

-862 SKLDSTQPFAEFD
+862 SKLDGTKPFAEFD

-941 KDIEANYADELKL
+941 KDIEANYAELEL

-984 ENGNLDINGD
+984 EGGNLDINGD
-994 GKVNVQD
+994 GEIDGDDVMQK
-1001 LLDADAEFQNTGDGF
+1001 LDESKKTGDVNAF
-1016 TFYKFFDAYLEYL
+1016 MDFVNRYLEL
-1029 SK
+1029 IAE

>member
-37 NMVKGYNGLYFVN
+37 NMVEGCNGLYFVN

-55 NVHAGDEVQLTVNGK
+55 NVDAGDEVQLTVNGK

-89 ISFKANAGGQVI
+89 ISFKATAGGQVI

-158 GKPLLSFADFY
+158 GKPLLSFANFY

-184 KLEAELAKRKAN
+184 KQEAELADRKAH
-196 NTVTQTWLD
+196 NTVTQEWLD
-205 DLKNQLD
+205 DLTGLLN
-212 AVKDNVNTIESL
+212 AVKKNVNDIEML
-224 AYIQEASYKK
+224 AYIQEANYKK
-234 VTNGKSASSLDTRIS
+234 FTKTKSASLDARIS
-249 KARNTNTSIRYASS
+249 KARNTNTSTRYAST
-263 SAVANGE
+263 SAVASGE

-361 SNLSDNVTKLN
+361 SNLSDNVTKLDN
-372 DVLKAKDAEG
+372 VLKAKDAEG

-389 AGYDEWTKT
+389 AGYDVWAAN

-407 QTDNRRLHTQAELNT
+407 KTDNRRLYTQAELNT
-422 MPVGLYTSAET
+422 MPVGVYTSAET

-440 DFANQAEAALN
+440 DFANQAETALN

-476 DAQKKYEKEF
+476 ETQKYYEKEF

-558 VLTDK
+558 VFTDK

-582 KTADFASDDMKTY
+582 KTADFANADMKTY

-616 INSNVNKL
+616 INSDVNKL
-624 AAVISGVEDVEF
+624 ADVIDGVEDVEF
-636 DPNDNKFRFTGKD
+636 DPNDNKYRFTGKD
-649 ETNADYSTIISGIET
+649 KTGADYTTIISGIET
-664 EINTQL
+664 QINTQL
-670 DLAIDKANETAYQFF
+670 DLAIDKANDRAYEFF
-685 LNEDGTEKTMTEN
+685 VNEGGTEKTMTEI
-698 YAFNIYYGLKKR
+698 YANNIYYGQKER
-710 LDTGLNNSEMSRVA
+710 LDNGLNNSEMSENAYNA
-724 YDAFNNRYMGIL
+724 YDKRYQGIL
-736 DKSYNN
+736 NKAYNN
-742 GVGENYLADAKKKA
+742 GVGENYLADAQKKA
-756 DEYYNAKTMAD
+756 TEYYNAKTMAD

-782 AVEEVNTNL
+782 AVAEVNTNL
-791 NAYTEHYEGVS
+791 TAYTELYKGVS

-821 YMAATGAKE
+821 YMAATGATE
-830 EDATKFVNGKLNEI
+830 EAAKKFVSIKLNEI

-862 SKLDSTQPFAEFD
+862 SKLDGTKPFAEFD

-941 KDIEANYADELKL
+941 KDIEANYAELEL

-984 ENGNLDINGD
+984 EGGNLDINGD
-994 GKVNVQD
+994 GEIDGDDVMQK
-1001 LLDADAEFQNTGDGF
+1001 LDESKKTGDVNAF
-1016 TFYKFFDAYLEYL
+1016 MDFVNRYLEL
-1029 SK
+1029 IAE

>member
-37 NMVKGYNGLYFVN
+37 NMVEGCNGLYFVN

-55 NVHAGDEVQLTVNGK
+55 NVDAGDEVQLTVNGK

-89 ISFKANAGGQVI
+89 ISFKATAGGQVI

-158 GKPLLSFADFY
+158 GKPLLSFANFY

-184 KLEAELAKRKAN
+184 KQEAELADRKAH
-196 NTVTQTWLD
+196 NTVTQEWLD
-205 DLKNQLD
+205 DLTRLLN
-212 AVKDNVNTIESL
+212 AVKKNVNDIEML
-224 AYIQEASYKK
+224 AYIQEANYKK
-234 VTNGKSASSLDTRIS
+234 FTKTKSASLDARIS
-249 KARNTNTSIRYASS
+249 KARNTNTSTRYAST
-263 SAVANGE
+263 SAVASGE

-361 SNLSDNVTKLN
+361 SNLSDNVAKLDN
-372 DVLKAKDAEG
+372 VLKAKDAEG

-389 AGYDEWTKT
+389 AGYDVWAAN

-407 QTDNRRLHTQAELNT
+407 KTDNRRLYTQAELNT
-422 MPVGLYTSAET
+422 MPVGVYTSAET

-440 DFANQAEAALN
+440 DFANQAETALN

-476 DAQKKYEKEF
+476 ETQKYYEKEF

-558 VLTDK
+558 VFTDK

-582 KTADFASDDMKTY
+582 KTADFANADMKTY

-616 INSNVNKL
+616 INSDVNKL
-624 AAVISGVEDVEF
+624 ADVIDGVEDVEF
-636 DPNDNKFRFTGKD
+636 DPNDNKYRFTGKD
-649 ETNADYSTIISGIET
+649 KTGADYTTIISGIET
-664 EINTQL
+664 QINTQL
-670 DLAIDKANETAYQFF
+670 DLAIDKANDRAYEFF
-685 LNEDGTEKTMTEN
+685 VNEGGTEKTMTEI
-698 YAFNIYYGLKKR
+698 YANNIYSGQKER
-710 LDTGLNNSEMSRVA
+710 LDNGLNNSEMSENAYNA
-724 YDAFNNRYMGIL
+724 YDKRYQGIL
-736 DKSYNN
+736 NKAYNN
-742 GVGENYLADAKKKA
+742 GVGENYLADAQKKA
-756 DEYYNAKTMAD
+756 TEYYNAKTMAD

-782 AVEEVNTNL
+782 AVAEVNTNL
-791 NAYTEHYEGVS
+791 TAYTELYKGVS

-821 YMAATGAKE
+821 YMAATGATE
-830 EDATKFVNGKLNEI
+830 EAAKKFVSIKLNEI

-862 SKLDSTQPFAEFD
+862 SKLDGTKPFAEFD

-941 KDIEANYADELKL
+941 KDIEANYAELEL

-984 ENGNLDINGD
+984 EGGNLDINGD
-994 GKVNVQD
+994 GEIDGDDVMQK
-1001 LLDADAEFQNTGDGF
+1001 LDESKKTGDVNAF
-1016 TFYKFFDAYLEYL
+1016 MDFVNRYLEL
-1029 SK
+1029 IAE

>member
-37 NMVKGYNGLYFVN
+37 NMVKGYNGLYFVD

-89 ISFKANAGGQVI
+89 ISFKATANGQVI
-101 LTMGEQ
+101 LKMGEQ

-119 YRKALGLIE
+119 YRKALEQIK
-128 TVGKASVNKTVANIS
+128 TVGKASVNEAVAKIS
-143 NYSTKYDEDGPKDEN
+143 DYSTKTDPNNMKDGKA
-158 GKPLLSFADFY
+158 LSFEGFY
-169 TAVKAQINIQAQEVA
+169 KAIKAQINTEAEKVA
-184 KLEAELAKRKAN
+184 TLEADLAKRKAN
-196 NTVTQTWLD
+196 NTVSQVWLD
-205 DLKNQLD
+205 NKLAYQLNII
-212 AVKDNVNTIESL
+212 KGNVNGIVAKAS
-224 AYIQEASYKK
+224 EAENKYNQ
-234 VTNGKSASSLDTRIS
+234 VTTTLCAKLDTRI
-249 KARNTNTSIRYASS
+249 KQARNTDTGTLYGSDSY
-263 SAVANGE
+263 E
-270 NKGTNY
+270 NKRTKY
-276 IYELKSNGYADVTK
+276 IYELKANGYADVTK

-310 KIGAMEQLSKF
+310 KNNAMELLSQF
-321 PDCNWNATDYDAE
+321 PTINWNATNYTAE
-334 YSTLKDQ
+334 YSRLKNQ
-341 VDNMIARAV
+341 VDNMIARAI
-350 VERDYVKTKKF
+350 VERDYVKTNRF
-361 SNLSDNVTKLN
+361 SDLSDNVTKLD
-372 DVLKAKDAEG
+372 DVLKAKDAKGE
-382 NTIFTKP
+382 TIFTKP
-389 AGYDEWTKT
+389 EGYDLWAED
-398 VKKINDFVA
+398 VKEINDFVA
-407 QTDNRRLHTQAELNT
+407 KTDNRRLYTQAQLKT
-422 MPVGLYTSAET
+422 MLVDKCTSDET
-433 SFEQFKT
+433 SFEQFKII
-440 DFANQAEAALN
+440 FVNQAVGALN
-451 KLAKAAQDNI
+451 ELVKTAQDNI
-461 DTYSYKIAAKYQKEP
+461 DTYSYKIAAKYQNEKDTRE
-476 DAQKKYEKEF
+476 KYEKEF

-497 KTITKKQYEEV
+497 KTITEKQYEKV

-534 KGLWTETLSAQKQ
+534 KGLWTETLSAQKS
-547 EVLDNNAAAAK
+547 EVHDNNVAAAK

-582 KTADFASDDMKTY
+582 KAADFADRDMVTY

-602 LFDIVNKLDKAKED
+602 LFDIVNKLDMAKNN
-616 INSNVNKL
+616 INSDVKKL
-624 AAVISGVEDVEF
+624 DDVMEGVDDVEF
-636 DPNDNKFRFTGKD
+636 DPYADKYRFTGKNKD
-649 ETNADYSTIISGIET
+649 GVAYSTIISDIET

-670 DLAIDKANETAYQFF
+670 DLAIDKANDRAYQFF
-685 LNEDGTEKTMTEN
+685 RDEDGTKETMTKKDAN
-698 YAFNIYYGLKKR
+698 NIYTSLKES
-710 LDTGLNNSEMSRVA
+710 LTSGWNNSKMSENA
-724 YDAFNNRYMGIL
+724 YNAFDKRYKGIL
-736 DKSYNN
+736 NKADNN
-742 GVGENYLADAKKKA
+742 GVGENYLADAEKKA
-756 DEYYNAKTMAD
+756 IEYHNAKTMAD

-782 AVEEVNTNL
+782 AVAEVNTNL
-791 NAYTEHYEGVS
+791 TAYTGLYEGVS
-802 DRKVKYT
+802 SRKVKYT

-830 EDATKFVNGKLNEI
+830 EDAKKFVSSKLNEI
-844 SGVISAFSSE
+844 SGVISKFSSE

-862 SKLDSTQPFAEFD
+862 SKLDGTKKFAEFD
-875 KGYDMVTNYQAYQAN
+875 KGYDMVTRYQAYQAN

-922 KAIGEAAIDK
+922 KAIGDAAIDK

-941 KDIEANYADELKL
+941 KDIEDNYAKLEL

-984 ENGNLDINGD
+984 EGGNLDINGD
-994 GKVNVQD
+994 GEIDGDDVMQK
-1001 LLDADAEFQNTGDGF
+1001 LDDSKKTGDVNAF
-1016 TFYKFFDAYLEYL
+1016 MDFVNRYLEL
-1029 SK
+1029 IAE

>member
-25 QSIPAKPATDAS
+25 SIPADFTTDAS
-37 NMVKGYNGLYFVN
+37 NDNMVNGCNGLYFED

-55 NVHAGDEVQLTVNGK
+55 NVDEGDEVQLTVNGK

-89 ISFKANAGGQVI
+89 ISFKATASGQVT
-101 LTMGEQ
+101 LKMGEQ

-119 YRKALGLIE
+119 YRKALKQIK
-128 TVGKASVNKTVANIS
+128 TVGKGSVNEAVAKISDYSKKTDPN
-143 NYSTKYDEDGPKDEN
+143 NMKDGKE
-158 GKPLLSFADFY
+158 LSFEGFY
-169 TAVKAQINIQAQEVA
+169 TAIKAQINIEAKKVA
-184 KLEAELAKRKAN
+184 ALEAELATRKGAN
-196 NTVTQTWLD
+196 EVSQEWLVKLANQLNEVKENVNDIVAKASEAESKYNEVTQTLCVG
-205 DLKNQLD
+205 LN
-212 AVKDNVNTIESL
+212 N
-224 AYIQEASYKK
+224 
-234 VTNGKSASSLDTRIS
+234 RI
-249 KARNTNTSIRYASS
+249 KEARNTETGTHYGDASD
-263 SAVANGE
+263 E
-270 NKGTNY
+270 NNRTRY
-276 IYELKSNGYADVTK
+276 IYELKANGYADVTK

-310 KIGAMEQLSKF
+310 KNNAMELLSQF
-321 PDCNWNATDYDAE
+321 PNITWKTVVYNAK
-334 YSTLKDQ
+334 YSRLKNQ
-341 VDNMIARAV
+341 VDNMIARAI

-361 SNLSDNVTKLN
+361 SNLSDNVTKLD

-389 AGYDEWTKT
+389 AGYDEWAAN

-407 QTDNRRLHTQAELNT
+407 QTDNRRLFTQAKLNA
-422 MPVGLYTSAET
+422 MPVGVYTSAET

-476 DAQKKYEKEF
+476 DTQKYYEKEF

-497 KTITKKQYEEV
+497 KTITEKQYEKV
-508 VVGFTTIADNIE
+508 VVGYTTIADNIE
-520 AINKAILGDPTTGK
+520 AINKAILGDPTTGE

-582 KTADFASDDMKTY
+582 KTADFADRDMVTY
-595 LEARQRA
+595 LEACQRA
-602 LFDIVNKLDKAKED
+602 LFDIVNKLDKAKDD
-616 INSNVNKL
+616 INSNVKKL
-624 AAVISGVEDVEF
+624 ADVIDGVEDVEF
-636 DPNDNKFRFTGKD
+636 DPNDNKYRFTGKN
-649 ETNADYSTIISGIET
+649 EAEVDYSTIISGIET
-664 EINTQL
+664 DINRQL
-670 DLAIDKANETAYQFF
+670 DLAINKANDRAYQFF
-685 LNEDGTEKTMTEN
+685 LNEAGTDETMTVN
-698 YAFNIYYGLKKR
+698 DANNIYNSLKESLNR
-710 LDTGLNNSEMSRVA
+710 GLNNSEMSTA
-724 YDAFNNRYMGIL
+724 AFNAFDKRYQGIL
-736 DKSYNN
+736 DKANNN
-742 GVGENYLADAKKKA
+742 GVGENYLVDAKKKA
-756 DEYYNAKTMAD
+756 TEYYNAKTMAD

-782 AVEEVNTNL
+782 AVAEVNTNL
-791 NAYTEHYEGVS
+791 TAYTKLYEGVS
-802 DRKVKYT
+802 SRKVKYT
-809 AAKAKEATYVKD
+809 AAKAKEATYVND
-821 YMAATGAKE
+821 YKAATGAE
-830 EDATKFVNGKLNEI
+830 EDDAKEFVSSKLNEI

-862 SKLDSTQPFAEFD
+862 SKLDGTKTFADFD
-875 KGYDMVTNYQAYQAN
+875 KGYDMVTRYKAYQAN

-922 KAIGEAAIDK
+922 KAIGDAAIDK

-941 KDIEANYADELKL
+941 KDIEANYAELEL

-984 ENGNLDINGD
+984 EGGNLDINGD
-994 GKVNVQD
+994 GEIDGDDVMQK
-1001 LLDADAEFQNTGDGF
+1001 LDESKKTGDVNAF
-1016 TFYKFFDAYLEYL
+1016 MDFVNRYLEL
-1029 SK
+1029 IAE

>member
-37 NMVKGYNGLYFVN
+37 NMVKGYNGLYFVD

-70 NLTVNVGGTDLNT
+70 NLTVNVGGTNLNT

-89 ISFKANAGGQVI
+89 ISFKATANGQVI
-101 LTMGEQ
+101 LKMGEQ

-119 YRKALGLIE
+119 YREALEKIK
-128 TVGKASVNKTVANIS
+128 TVGKASVNEAVAKIS
-143 NYSTKYDEDGPKDEN
+143 DYSTKTDPNNMKDGKE
-158 GKPLLSFADFY
+158 LSFEGFY
-169 TAVKAQINIQAQEVA
+169 TAIKAQINIEAEKVAELEA
-184 KLEAELAKRKAN
+184 KLAERKAA
-196 NTVTQTWLD
+196 NTVTQDWLR
-205 DLKNQLD
+205 DLASQLE
-212 AVKDNVNTIESL
+212 AVKNIVNGIVAD
-224 AYIQEASYKK
+224 AYDAENTYNQ
-234 VTNGKSASSLDTRIS
+234 VTKTLCANLDKRI
-249 KARNTNTSIRYASS
+249 KEARNTETGTHYGVASD
-263 SAVANGE
+263 E
-270 NKGTNY
+270 NKRTKY
-276 IYELKSNGYADVTK
+276 IYELNSNGHADVTK

-310 KIGAMEQLSKF
+310 KNNAMELLSQF
-321 PDCNWNATDYDAE
+321 PNITWKAVVYNAK
-334 YSTLKDQ
+334 YSRLKKQ
-341 VDNMIARAV
+341 VDNMIARAI

-361 SNLSDNVTKLN
+361 SNLSDNVTKLDN
-372 DVLKAKDAEG
+372 VLKAKDAEG

-389 AGYDEWTKT
+389 AGYDEWAAN

-407 QTDNRRLHTQAELNT
+407 QTDNRRLFTQEQLNT

-440 DFANQAEAALN
+440 DFANQAEVALN
-451 KLAKAAQDNI
+451 KLVKTAQDNI
-461 DTYSYKIAAKYQKEP
+461 DTYSYKIAAKYQNEKET
-476 DAQKKYEKEF
+476 QEIYEKEF
-486 SKLQAD
+486 SKLQAN

-497 KTITKKQYEEV
+497 KTITEKQYEKV
-508 VVGFTTIADNIE
+508 VVGYTTIADNIE
-520 AINKAILGDPTTGK
+520 AINKAILGDPTTGE

-582 KTADFASDDMKTY
+582 KTADFADRDMVTY
-595 LEARQRA
+595 LEACQRA
-602 LFDIVNKLDKAKED
+602 LFDIVNKLDKAKDD
-616 INSNVNKL
+616 INSNVKKL
-624 AAVISGVEDVEF
+624 ADVIDGVEDVEF
-636 DPNDNKFRFTGKD
+636 DPNDNKYRFTGKN
-649 ETNADYSTIISGIET
+649 EAEVDYSTIISGIET
-664 EINTQL
+664 DINRQL
-670 DLAIDKANETAYQFF
+670 DLAINKANDRAYQFF
-685 LNEDGTEKTMTEN
+685 LNEAGTDETMTVN
-698 YAFNIYYGLKKR
+698 DANNIYNSLKESLNR
-710 LDTGLNNSEMSRVA
+710 GLNNSEMSTA
-724 YDAFNNRYMGIL
+724 AFNAFDKRYQGIL
-736 DKSYNN
+736 DKANNN
-742 GVGENYLADAKKKA
+742 GVGENYLVDAKKKA
-756 DEYYNAKTMAD
+756 TEYYNAKTMAD

-782 AVEEVNTNL
+782 AVAEVNTNL
-791 NAYTEHYEGVS
+791 TAYTKLYEGVS
-802 DRKVKYT
+802 SRKVKYT
-809 AAKAKEATYVKD
+809 AAKAKEATYVND
-821 YMAATGAKE
+821 YKAATGAE
-830 EDATKFVNGKLNEI
+830 EDDAKEFVSSKLNEI

-862 SKLDSTQPFAEFD
+862 SKLDGTKTFADFD
-875 KGYDMVTNYQAYQAN
+875 KGYDMVTRYKAYQAN

-922 KAIGEAAIDK
+922 KAIGDAAIDK

-941 KDIEANYADELKL
+941 KDIEANYAELEL

-984 ENGNLDINGD
+984 EGGNLDINGD
-994 GKVNVQD
+994 GEIDGDDVMQK
-1001 LLDADAEFQNTGDGF
+1001 LDESKKTGDVNAF
-1016 TFYKFFDAYLEYL
+1016 MDFVNRYLEL
-1029 SK
+1029 IAE

>member
-89 ISFKANAGGQVI
+89 ISFKATAGGQVI

-119 YRKALGLIE
+119 YREALEQIK
-128 TVGKASVNKTVANIS
+128 TVGKGSVNEAVAKISDYSKKTDPN
-143 NYSTKYDEDGPKDEN
+143 NKKDGKA
-158 GKPLLSFADFY
+158 LSFEGFY
-169 TAVKAQINIQAQEVA
+169 TAIKAQINTEAEKVA
-184 KLEAELAKRKAN
+184 TLEAELATRKAA
-196 NTVTQTWLD
+196 NTVTQDWLR
-205 DLKNQLD
+205 DLASQLETVKN
-212 AVKDNVNTIESL
+212 NVNGIVTD
-224 AYIQEASYKK
+224 ASDAENTYNQ
-234 VTNGKSASSLDTRIS
+234 VTKTLCANLDKRIK
-249 KARNTNTSIRYASS
+249 KARNTDTGTRYANSLNVS
-263 SAVANGE
+263 RENNG
-270 NKGTNY
+270 TTY
-276 IYELKSNGYADVTK
+276 IYELKSNGYANVNS
-290 PKAEWCE
+290 PKADWCE

-310 KIGAMEQLSKF
+310 KNNAMELLSQF
-321 PDCNWNATDYDAE
+321 PNISWTAVDYNAE
-334 YSTLKDQ
+334 YSTLENQ
-341 VDNMIARAV
+341 VDNMIARAI

-361 SNLSDNVTKLN
+361 SNLSDNVTKLDN
-372 DVLKAKDAEG
+372 VLKAKDAEG

-389 AGYDEWTKT
+389 AGYDAWAAN

-407 QTDNRRLHTQAELNT
+407 QTDNRRLFTQAQLNA
-422 MPVGLYTSAET
+422 MPVDVYTNAEINFT
-433 SFEQFKT
+433 QFKT
-440 DFANQAEAALN
+440 DFADQAEKALN
-451 KLAKAAQDNI
+451 KLAKDAQDNI

-476 DAQKKYEKEF
+476 DTQRYYEKEF

-497 KTITKKQYEEV
+497 KTITEKQYEEV
-508 VVGFTTIADNIE
+508 VVGYTTIADKIE

-558 VLTDK
+558 KLTDK

-582 KTADFASDDMKTY
+582 KTADFADPDMVTY

-624 AAVISGVEDVEF
+624 AAVIGGVEDVEF
-636 DPNDNKFRFTGKD
+636 DPNDNKYRFTGKD
-649 ETNADYSTIISGIET
+649 ETDAEYATIISGIET
-664 EINTQL
+664 DINTQL
-670 DLAIDKANETAYQFF
+670 DLAIDKANETANQFF
-685 LNEDGTEKTMTEN
+685 LNADGTDKTMTVN
-698 YAFNIYYGLKKR
+698 DANNIYNDLKESLNR
-710 LDTGLNNSEMSRVA
+710 GLNNSEMSTA
-724 YDAFNNRYMGIL
+724 AFNAFDKRYNGIL
-736 DKSYNN
+736 NKAENN
-742 GVGENYLADAKKKA
+742 GVGENYLVDAQKKA
-756 DEYYNAKTMAD
+756 TEYYNAKTMAD

-782 AVEEVNTNL
+782 AVAEVNTNL
-791 NAYTEHYEGVS
+791 TAYTELYKGVS

-821 YMAATGAKE
+821 YMAATGATE
-830 EDATKFVNGKLNEI
+830 EDAKKFVSSKLNEI
-844 SGVISAFSSE
+844 SGVISVFSSE

-862 SKLDSTQPFAEFD
+862 SKLDGTKPFAEFD

-941 KDIEANYADELKL
+941 KDIEANYAELEL

-970 ADLKKAAEDAKKQQ
+970 DDLKKAAEDAKKQQ
-984 ENGNLDINGD
+984 EGGNLDINGD
-994 GKVNVQD
+994 GEIDGDDVMQK
-1001 LLDADAEFQNTGDGF
+1001 LDESKKTGDVNAF
-1016 TFYKFFDAYLEYL
+1016 MDFVNRYLEL
-1029 SK
+1029 IAE

>member
-89 ISFKANAGGQVI
+89 ISFKATAGGQVI

-119 YRKALGLIE
+119 YRKALEKIKTKGQ
-128 TVGKASVNKTVANIS
+128 GSVNEAVAKISDYSKKTDPN
-143 NYSTKYDEDGPKDEN
+143 NKKGDEE
-158 GKPLLSFADFY
+158 LSFEGFY
-169 TAVKAQINIQAQEVA
+169 TAIKAQINNEAVKVA
-184 KLEAELAKRKAN
+184 GLEAQLAERKAN
-196 NTVTQTWLD
+196 NTVTQEWLD
-205 DLKNQLD
+205 DLDGQLN
-212 AVKDNVNTIESL
+212 AVKSKINSILFFASVNEAKYIE
-224 AYIQEASYKK
+224 
-234 VTNGKSASSLDTRIS
+234 VTKTKCAALDDRIK
-249 KARNTNTSIRYASS
+249 KARNNDKGTRYVDNSGDATQ
-263 SAVANGE
+263 E
-270 NKGTNY
+270 NNGTNY

-290 PKAEWCE
+290 PKADWCE
-297 SELQNIEKDRDAI
+297 SELQNIEKERDAI
-310 KIGAMEQLSKF
+310 KNNAMELLSQF
-321 PDCNWNATDYDAE
+321 PNINWNATDYKAE
-334 YSTLKDQ
+334 YSTLENQ
-341 VDNMIARAV
+341 VDNMIARAI

-361 SNLSDNVTKLN
+361 SNLSDNVTKLDN
-372 DVLKAKDAEG
+372 VLKAKDAEG

-389 AGYDEWTKT
+389 AGYDAWTQD

-407 QTDNRRLHTQAELNT
+407 KTDNRRLYTQAQLNA
-422 MPVGLYTSAET
+422 MPVDVYTNAET
-433 SFEQFKT
+433 SFTQFKT
-440 DFANQAEAALN
+440 DFADQAEAALN

-461 DTYSYKIAAKYQKEP
+461 DTYSYKIAAKYQNEKDTRE
-476 DAQKKYEKEF
+476 KYEKEF

-582 KTADFASDDMKTY
+582 KTADFANDDMVTY
-595 LEARQRA
+595 LEACQRA

-616 INSNVNKL
+616 ITSNVNNL
-624 AAVISGVEDVEF
+624 ADVIGGVDDVEF
-636 DPNDNKFRFTGKD
+636 DPNNDKYRFTGKNED
-649 ETNADYSTIISGIET
+649 KEDFATIISGIET
-664 EINTQL
+664 DINKQL
-670 DLAIDKANETAYQFF
+670 DLAINKANETAYQFF
-685 LNEDGTEKTMTEN
+685 LNEDGTEKTMTKN

-710 LDTGLNNSEMSRVA
+710 LDTGLNNSEMSRDA

-742 GVGENYLADAKKKA
+742 GVGENYLVDAQKKA
-756 DEYYNAKTMAD
+756 TEYYRAKTMAD
-767 NIGKLTTDYLSKIQG
+767 NIGKLTTDYLSKIKG

-791 NAYTEHYEGVS
+791 NAYTEHYKGVS

-830 EDATKFVNGKLNEI
+830 EVAKEFVNSKLNEI
-844 SGVISAFSSE
+844 SGVISAFSKD

-862 SKLDSTQPFAEFD
+862 SKLDSTTPFAEFD
-875 KGYDMVTNYQAYQAN
+875 KGYNMVTNYQAYQAN

-897 NKLVANVEADIT
+897 NKLVACVEADIT

-941 KDIEANYADELKL
+941 KDIEANYADDLKL

-984 ENGNLDINGD
+984 EGGNLDINGD
-994 GKVNVQD
+994 GEIDGDDVMQK
-1001 LLDADAEFQNTGDGF
+1001 LDESKKTGDVNAF
-1016 TFYKFFDAYLEYL
+1016 MDFVNRYLEL
-1029 SK
+1029 IAE

>member
-89 ISFKANAGGQVI
+89 ISFKATAGGQVI

-119 YRKALGLIE
+119 YREALEQIK
-128 TVGKASVNKTVANIS
+128 TVGKGSVNEAVAKISDYSKKTDPN
-143 NYSTKYDEDGPKDEN
+143 NKKDGKA
-158 GKPLLSFADFY
+158 LSFEGFY
-169 TAVKAQINIQAQEVA
+169 TAIKAQINTEAEKVA
-184 KLEAELAKRKAN
+184 TLEAELATRKAA
-196 NTVTQTWLD
+196 NTVTQDWLR
-205 DLKNQLD
+205 DLASQLE
-212 AVKDNVNTIESL
+212 AVKNNVNGIVTD
-224 AYIQEASYKK
+224 ASDAENTYNQ
-234 VTNGKSASSLDTRIS
+234 VTKTLCANLDKRIK
-249 KARNTNTSIRYASS
+249 KARNTDTGTRYANSLNVS
-263 SAVANGE
+263 RENNG
-270 NKGTNY
+270 TTY
-276 IYELKSNGYADVTK
+276 IYELKSNGYANVNS
-290 PKAEWCE
+290 PKADWCE

-310 KIGAMEQLSKF
+310 KNNAMELLSQF
-321 PDCNWNATDYDAE
+321 PNISWTAVDYNAE
-334 YSTLKDQ
+334 YSTLENQ
-341 VDNMIARAV
+341 VDNMIARAI

-361 SNLSDNVTKLN
+361 SNLSDNVTKLDN
-372 DVLKAKDAEG
+372 VLKAKDAEG

-389 AGYDEWTKT
+389 AGYDAWAAN

-407 QTDNRRLHTQAELNT
+407 QTDNRRLFTQAQLNA
-422 MPVGLYTSAET
+422 MPVDVYTNAEINFT
-433 SFEQFKT
+433 QFKT
-440 DFANQAEAALN
+440 DFADQAEKALN
-451 KLAKAAQDNI
+451 KLAKDAQDNI

-476 DAQKKYEKEF
+476 DTQRYYEKEF

-497 KTITKKQYEEV
+497 KTITEKQYEEV
-508 VVGFTTIADNIE
+508 VVGYTTIADKIE

-558 VLTDK
+558 KLTDK

-582 KTADFASDDMKTY
+582 KTADFADPDMVTY

-624 AAVISGVEDVEF
+624 AAVIGGVEDVEF
-636 DPNDNKFRFTGKD
+636 DPNDNKYRFTGKD
-649 ETNADYSTIISGIET
+649 ETDAEYATIISGIET
-664 EINTQL
+664 DINTQL
-670 DLAIDKANETAYQFF
+670 DLAIDKANETANQFF
-685 LNEDGTEKTMTEN
+685 LNADGTDKTMTVN
-698 YAFNIYYGLKKR
+698 DANNIYNDLKESLNR
-710 LDTGLNNSEMSRVA
+710 GLNNSEMSTA
-724 YDAFNNRYMGIL
+724 AFNAFDKRYNGIL
-736 DKSYNN
+736 NKAENN
-742 GVGENYLADAKKKA
+742 GVGENYLVDAQKKA
-756 DEYYNAKTMAD
+756 TEYYNAKTMAD

-782 AVEEVNTNL
+782 AVAEVNTNL
-791 NAYTEHYEGVS
+791 TAYTELYKGVS

-821 YMAATGAKE
+821 YMAATGATE
-830 EDATKFVNGKLNEI
+830 EDAKKFVSSKLNEI
-844 SGVISAFSSE
+844 SGVISVFSSE

-862 SKLDSTQPFAEFD
+862 SKLDGTKPFAEFD

-941 KDIEANYADELKL
+941 KDIEANYAELEL

-970 ADLKKAAEDAKKQQ
+970 DDLKKAAEDAKKQQ
-984 ENGNLDINGD
+984 EGGNLDINGD
-994 GKVNVQD
+994 GEIDGDDVMQK
-1001 LLDADAEFQNTGDGF
+1001 LDESKKTGDVNAF
-1016 TFYKFFDAYLEYL
+1016 MDFVNRYLEL
-1029 SK
+1029 IAE

>member
-37 NMVKGYNGLYFVN
+37 NMVEGCNGLYFVN

-55 NVHAGDEVQLTVNGK
+55 NVDAGDEVQLTVNGK

-89 ISFKANAGGQVI
+89 ISFKATAGGQVI

-158 GKPLLSFADFY
+158 GKPLLSFANFY

-184 KLEAELAKRKAN
+184 KQEAELADRKAH
-196 NTVTQTWLD
+196 NTVTQEWLD
-205 DLKNQLD
+205 DLTGLLN
-212 AVKDNVNTIESL
+212 AVKKIVNDIEML
-224 AYIQEASYKK
+224 AYIQEANYKK
-234 VTNGKSASSLDTRIS
+234 FTKTKSASLDARIS
-249 KARNTNTSIRYASS
+249 KARNTNTSTRYAST
-263 SAVANGE
+263 SAVASGE

-361 SNLSDNVTKLN
+361 SNLSDNVTKLDN
-372 DVLKAKDAEG
+372 VLKAKDAEG

-389 AGYDEWTKT
+389 AGYDVWAAN

-407 QTDNRRLHTQAELNT
+407 KTDNRRLYTQAELNT
-422 MPVGLYTSAET
+422 MPVGVYTSAET

-440 DFANQAEAALN
+440 DFANQAETALN

-476 DAQKKYEKEF
+476 ETQKYYEKEF

-582 KTADFASDDMKTY
+582 KTADFANPDMVTY
-595 LEARQRA
+595 LEACQRA
-602 LFDIVNKLDKAKED
+602 LFDIVNKLDMAKED
-616 INSNVNKL
+616 INSNVKNL
-624 AAVISGVEDVEF
+624 AGVIGGVEDVEF
-636 DPNDNKFRFTGKD
+636 DPNDNKYRFTGKD
-649 ETNADYSTIISGIET
+649 ENNADYSTIISGIET

-670 DLAIDKANETAYQFF
+670 DRAIDKANETAYQFF
-685 LNEDGTEKTMTEN
+685 LNEDGTEKTMTKN

-710 LDTGLNNSEMSRVA
+710 LDTGLNNSEMSRDA

-742 GVGENYLADAKKKA
+742 GVGENYLADAEKKA
-756 DEYYNAKTMAD
+756 AEYYNAKTMAD

-821 YMAATGAKE
+821 YMAATGAEEKDAKE
-830 EDATKFVNGKLNEI
+830 FVNGKLNEI
-844 SGVISAFSSE
+844 SGVISEFSKV

-862 SKLDSTQPFAEFD
+862 SKLDSTTPFAEFD
-875 KGYDMVTNYQAYQAN
+875 KGYNMVTNYKAYQAN

-941 KDIEANYADELKL
+941 KDIEANYTELEL

-970 ADLKKAAEDAKKQQ
+970 ADLKKATEDAKKQQ
-984 ENGNLDINGD
+984 EGGNLDINGD
-994 GKVNVQD
+994 GEIDGDDVMQK
-1001 LLDADAEFQNTGDGF
+1001 LDESKKTGDVNAF
-1016 TFYKFFDAYLEYL
+1016 MDFVNRYLEL
-1029 SK
+1029 IAE

>member
-70 NLTVNVGGTDLNT
+70 NLTVAVDGTELKT

-89 ISFKANAGGQVI
+89 ISFKATAGGQVI
-101 LTMGEQ
+101 LKMGEQ

-119 YRKALGLIE
+119 YRKALEKIKTKGQGTINE
-128 TVGKASVNKTVANIS
+128 AVAKISDYSKKTDPNNK
-143 NYSTKYDEDGPKDEN
+143 KGDEE
-158 GKPLLSFADFY
+158 LSFEGFY
-169 TAVKAQINIQAQEVA
+169 TAIKAKINDEAVKVA
-184 KLEAELAKRKAN
+184 GLEAQLAERKAE
-196 NTVTQTWLD
+196 NTVTQEWLD
-205 DLKNQLD
+205 DLDGQLN
-212 AVKDNVNTIESL
+212 AVKNNVNTILFL
-224 AYIQEASYKK
+224 ASVNEAKYIE
-234 VTNGKSASSLDTRIS
+234 VTKTRCAALDDRIK
-249 KARNTNTSIRYASS
+249 KARNNDKGTRYVTNSGDATQ
-263 SAVANGE
+263 E
-270 NKGTNY
+270 NNGTNY

-290 PKAEWCE
+290 PKADWCE
-297 SELQNIEKDRDAI
+297 SELQNIEKERDAI
-310 KIGAMEQLSKF
+310 KNNAMELLSQF
-321 PDCNWNATDYDAE
+321 PNINWNATDYTAE
-334 YSTLKDQ
+334 YSTLENQ
-341 VDNMIARAV
+341 VDNMIARAI

-389 AGYDEWTKT
+389 AGYDAWAQN

-407 QTDNRRLHTQAELNT
+407 NTDNRRLYTQAELNT
-422 MPVGLYTSAET
+422 MPVGVYTSEET
-433 SFEQFKT
+433 RFEQFKT

-461 DTYSYKIAAKYQKEP
+461 DTYSYKIAAKYQNEKDTRE
-476 DAQKKYEKEF
+476 KYEKEF

-520 AINKAILGDPTTGK
+520 AINKAILGDPTTGN

-582 KTADFASDDMKTY
+582 KTADFANPDMVTY

-616 INSNVNKL
+616 INSDVKKL
-624 AAVISGVEDVEF
+624 ADVIGGVEDVEF
-636 DPNDNKFRFTGKD
+636 DPNDNKYRFTGKD
-649 ETNADYSTIISGIET
+649 EKNADYDTKISGIET
-664 EINTQL
+664 DINTQL
-670 DLAIDKANETAYQFF
+670 DLAVDKANETAYHFF
-685 LNEDGTEKTMTEN
+685 LYDSGTEKTMTEI
-698 YAFNIYYGLKKR
+698 YANNIYYGQKKR
-710 LDTGLNNSEMSRVA
+710 LDDGLNNSEMSEDA
-724 YDAFNNRYMGIL
+724 YNAFDKRYQGIL
-736 DKSYNN
+736 NKAYNN
-742 GVGENYLADAKKKA
+742 GVGENYLADAQQKA
-756 DEYYNAKTMAD
+756 AEYYNAKTMAD

-782 AVEEVNTNL
+782 AVAEVNTNL
-791 NAYTEHYEGVS
+791 TAYTELYKGVS

-821 YMAATGAKE
+821 YKAATGATEEAAKE
-830 EDATKFVNGKLNEI
+830 FVSSKLNEI
-844 SGVISAFSSE
+844 SGVISVFSSE

-862 SKLDSTQPFAEFD
+862 SKLDGTKPFAEFD

-941 KDIEANYADELKL
+941 KDIEANYAELEL

-984 ENGNLDINGD
+984 EGGNLDINGD
-994 GKVNVQD
+994 GEIDGDDVMQK
-1001 LLDADAEFQNTGDGF
+1001 LDESKKTGDVNAF
-1016 TFYKFFDAYLEYL
+1016 MDFVNRYLEL
-1029 SK
+1029 IAE